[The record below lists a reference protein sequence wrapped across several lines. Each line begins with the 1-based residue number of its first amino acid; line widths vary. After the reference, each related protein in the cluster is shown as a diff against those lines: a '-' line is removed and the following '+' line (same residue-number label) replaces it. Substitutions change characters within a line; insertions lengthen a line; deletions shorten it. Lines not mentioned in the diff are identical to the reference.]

1 MPMTSHDIQ
10 SRLQAN
16 LAGARVVV
24 EDLAGD
30 GDHFKVIVT
39 AEQFAGKTRVAQHQM
54 VYAALGG
61 AMNGELHALAIET
74 HPVIPAKAGIQ
85 DF

>member
-1 MPMTSHDIQ
+1 MPMDSAIIKQ
-10 SRLQAN
+10 MILSALPECS
-16 LAGARVVV
+16 VKII
-24 EDLAGD
+24 DLAGD
-30 GDHFKVIVT
+30 GDHYAVHVT
-39 AEQFAGKTRVAQHQM
+39 SSAFAGKSRIQQHQM